1 MAAWTTALACFVASA
16 LLVLTT
22 AQQIPTD
29 CLSIKNCS
37 SCVLANN
44 CTWTLNENN
53 QSSCT
58 NVDTKFA
65 SKASKLDECKWL
77 TNCNLKENC
86 LSCTELKYNGNQT
99 CQFDTKHNLCSFLIT
114 HTDAADDLVDQPDKC
129 KDFPTPSVPTTT
141 PTTTTSSINTTTSTS
156 TTSTTTST
164 STTTPST
171 TTPTTT
177 VPTTTS
183 TKAPSTTVAPVPPVP
198 GRKFDGPSFIG
209 GIVLALGCMAISFVA
224 WKFYKARTERNYHT
238 L

>member
-22 AQQIPTD
+22 AQQSPTD
-29 CLSIKNCS
+29 CMLMKNCS
-37 SCVLANN
+37 SCVSDNN
-44 CTWTLNENN
+44 CTWALDENN
-53 QSSCT
+53 RSSCILLT

-65 SKASKLDECKWL
+65 SKATKLDECKWL
-77 TNCNLKENC
+77 TNCNLVENC
-86 LSCTELKYNGNQT
+86 LSCTVLKYNGNQT
-99 CQFDTKHNLCSFLIT
+99 CQFDTKHNLCSFLII
-114 HTDAADDLVDQPDKC
+114 HTDTAGDLVDQPDKC
-129 KDFPTPSVPTTT
+129 KDVTTTSFPTTT
-141 PTTTTSSINTTTSTS
+141 PTSTTTSSINTTTSTS

-171 TTPTTT
+171 TTPTTS

-209 GIVLALGCMAISFVA
+209 
-224 WKFYKARTERNYHT
+224 R
-238 L
+238 